1 VSIRKYSFEKE
12 DVSRLSIPVIR
23 RRFTST
29 ASACLPV
36 PAPIANARKARFLR
50 TGQASFKGLQKE
62 KAFRNVP

>member
-1 VSIRKYSFEKE
+1 MFPDYPFPSSAAVLLP
-12 DVSRLSIPVIR
+12 RLRP
-23 RRFTST
+23 
-29 ASACLPV
+29 ACLPV